1 MALDFD
7 NYFSTG
13 YTDAGYTVRAEDT
26 LYVEADYAETGYFA
40 AVFSGISDLS
50 SSFSISAAGD
60 FGSSSAS
67 LSIAAGLTCSALD
80 QDRASATISMAMS
93 SSTSANI
100 TRSTSATLQIGGDRA
115 WDDMNTWDAP
125 AQDTWRRRVDI
136 VGQRR
141 VAASSSVSTQLTTST
156 LANRTRSDSSSL
168 STALTTSTVA
178 NRTRP
183 GSSSASIT
191 LTSSQAGVVAKA
203 GVVAASITFSS
214 SQSAI
219 SRVTGSSSLSLATT
233 TVSAA
238 GRLRGAIALDGGV
251 FGISATPNRT
261 RDHSSSLNTALTTT
275 TTALR
280 RRPGATNLNIS
291 VSVSADMTRQRDGV
305 NLSLGVFGV
314 STNGGKLLGIADE
327 ILPISAE
334 IDRMVGTKI
343 TVDPFTTIRVEG
355 ESRIATV
362 SGETRFITP
371 KAETRINTI
380 NQETRKIR
388 VYGESR
394 ILDTV

>member
-60 FGSSSAS
+60 LATSSAS

-93 SSTSANI
+93 SSTSANR

-115 WDDMNTWDAP
+115 WDAMNTWDAP
-125 AQDTWRRRVDI
+125 AQDTWRRRVDV

-141 VAASSSVSTQLTTST
+141 VSGSSSLSIALTTSSSANRTRSASSSLSSSLTTST
-156 LANRTRSDSSSL
+156 L
-168 STALTTSTVA
+168 A

-191 LTSSQAGVVAKA
+191 LTTSQAGVVAKA
-203 GVVAASITFSS
+203 GSS
-214 SQSAI
+214 SLSSALSTSQAGI
-219 SRVTGSSSLSLATT
+219 IRVSGSSSLSLATT

-238 GRLRGAIALDGGV
+238 GRLRGAIVLDGGV

-261 RDHSSSLNTALTTT
+261 RPGSSSLSTALTTA

-280 RRPGATNLNIS
+280 RRPGAISLNIS
-291 VSVSADMTRQRDGV
+291 VSVSADMNRQRNGA

-314 STNGGKLLGIADE
+314 STNGGKLLGIANE
-327 ILPISAE
+327 VLQISVE
-334 IDRMVGTKI
+334 IDRSVGKKI
-343 TVDPFTTIRVEG
+343 TVDPFTTIRVES

-362 SGETRFITP
+362 TPETRFITP